1 MSVDAQRFMDLTTYL
16 NMLWSAPLQ
25 IGLAIYFL
33 YDILGL
39 FILFSILLYL
49 YNVKIKLWYRTLG
62 FCWIGRDDFAY
73 SCQWVYGQCNKE
85 VTSEANEKQR

>member
-33 YDILGL
+33 YGILGKL
-39 FILFSILLYL
+39 FIFAKKIVLRIL
-49 YNVKIKLWYRTLG
+49 RTHCTLI
-62 FCWIGRDDFAY
+62 FIDVFLSSLQVLRFLLD
-73 SCQWVYGQCNKE
+73 
-85 VTSEANEKQR
+85 